1 MAAARLIARKGRSRS
16 PYRDKR
22 ERNGALGLY
31 RVRGVLGYATPA
43 DKLAGLGA
51 RILAKRDRPLR
62 GARDSRA
69 FGRSLGARG
78 WVKGTTAS
86 D

>member
-31 RVRGVLGYATPA
+31 RVRGVLGYVTPA

-51 RILAKRDRPLR
+51 RILAKRDRLQR
-62 GARDSRA
+62 EARDGRA
-69 FGRSLGARG
+69 FGRSRGARG
-78 WVKGTTAS
+78 CLKGTTAS
-86 D
+86 N